1 MKTVTELT
9 ERFVKAEK
17 EVMDTCMKEM
27 GSDFIKVMDESNF
40 KLIQQT
46 LKLMDAANEL
56 LVAQAKVLDEM
67 NKKLNKLDY
76 IAKKIEA

>member
-27 GSDFIKVMDESNF
+27 GFDFIKVMDESNF

-67 NKKLNKLDY
+67 NEKLNKLDY